1 MRWLQKT
8 DGQFILEGDCVV
20 RKQQFW
26 RGNVLKVAKI
36 LFKSTSYIEG
46 GMFLWYYRTEKCIKL
61 QKSFARRLYERDS
74 QRFLFR

>member
-8 DGQFILEGDCVV
+8 DGQFIVEGDCVV
-20 RKQQFW
+20 RKHQFG
-26 RGNVLKVAKI
+26 RGYGLKVAKI

-46 GMFLWYYRTEKCIKL
+46 EMFLWDYRTEKCIKL